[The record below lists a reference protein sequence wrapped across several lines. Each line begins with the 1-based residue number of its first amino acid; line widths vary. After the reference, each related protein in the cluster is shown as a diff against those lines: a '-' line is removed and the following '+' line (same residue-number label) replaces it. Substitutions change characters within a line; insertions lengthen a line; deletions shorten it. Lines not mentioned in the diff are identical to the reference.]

1 VHAYASSLPALA
13 RGLGTTFAIA
23 VAAMVFAVVVG
34 FAFGIVRSQV
44 PRILDAPVL
53 VVVEFF
59 RGIPLLVLMY
69 FLFFGLPQLG
79 LRTSSNVAAVFAL
92 GLYAGALASE
102 IVRGAIVSIPRGQVE
117 AASALGFG
125 RLQTLALVVIP
136 QALRRMLPPFVALFA
151 LIVESSSL
159 ASLIDVSDLLEAAR
173 QHVES
178 DSTIALPVYLTVLV
192 AYFAINF
199 PISVASRRLERR
211 LAT

>member
-1 VHAYASSLPALA
+1 
-13 RGLGTTFAIA
+13 
-23 VAAMVFAVVVG
+23 
-34 FAFGIVRSQV
+34 
-44 PRILDAPVL
+44 
-53 VVVEFF
+53 
-59 RGIPLLVLMY
+59 
-69 FLFFGLPQLG
+69 
-79 LRTSSNVAAVFAL
+79 LRTSSNVAAVLAL

-178 DSTIALPVYLTVLV
+178 DSTIALPIYLTVLV

>member
-1 VHAYASSLPALA
+1 MHAYASSLPALA
-13 RGLGTTFAIA
+13 RGLGTTFAIS
-23 VAAMVFAVVVG
+23 VAAMVFAVAVG
-34 FAFGIVRSQV
+34 FVFGIVRSQV
-44 PRILDAPVL
+44 PRVLDAPVL

-79 LRTSSNVAAVFAL
+79 LRTSSNVAAVLAL

-159 ASLIDVSDLLEAAR
+159 ASLIGVSDLLEAAR

-178 DSTIALPVYLTVLV
+178 DGDIALPVYVTVLV
-192 AYFAINF
+192 AYFLINF
-199 PISVASRRLERR
+199 PVSLVARRLEKG
-211 LAT
+211 LA

>member
-1 VHAYASSLPALA
+1 MHAYAASLPALA

-23 VAAMVFAVVVG
+23 VAAMAFAVAVG
-34 FAFGIVRSQV
+34 FVFGIVRSQV
-44 PRILDAPVL
+44 PRALDAPVL

-79 LRTSSNVAAVFAL
+79 LRTSSNVAAVLAL